1 MPGLATSQQIVFG
14 KKERKTQHNGNI
26 KEKGSTFVSKIC
38 FLFPFLLSSSVF
50 THDDDARERETG
62 PGLLSFPF
70 LPFSAEALFCV
81 CLGDLSVPEGRDKRR
96 EGIVKA

>member
-50 THDDDARERETG
+50 THFTHAREKTG

-70 LPFSAEALFCV
+70 LSFSAEALFCV
-81 CLGDLSVPEGRDKRR
+81 CLGDLSVPEGRDKRH

>member
-1 MPGLATSQQIVFG
+1 MG
-14 KKERKTQHNGNI
+14 
-26 KEKGSTFVSKIC
+26 
-38 FLFPFLLSSSVF
+38 

-70 LPFSAEALFCV
+70 LSFSAEALFCV

>member
-50 THDDDARERETG
+50 THAREKTG

-70 LPFSAEALFCV
+70 LFCPLFCV
-81 CLGDLSVPEGRDKRR
+81 CLGDLSVPEGRDKRH